1 MTPASARKIRAIR
14 EHRLAY
20 RQCSRSYLGCVTAGG
35 WLHDLDKIFLLRLGL
50 RPELVSKLHRKW
62 SLHHDGTGFVDR
74 TGAVIDWEC
83 ARYTKPDKPLN
94 ARETL
99 AAHYPDHTKKLK
111 PVIDR
116 LGL

>member
-1 MTPASARKIRAIR
+1 MTFASARKIRAIR

-20 RQCSRSYLGCVTAGG
+20 RQCSRSYLGRVTVSG

-50 RPELVSKLHRKW
+50 RPEMVSRLHRRV
-62 SLHHDGTGFVDR
+62 SLHHDGTAFVNKV
-74 TGAVIDWEC
+74 GAVIDWEC
-83 ARYTKPDKPLN
+83 ARHTKPDKPLN
-94 ARETL
+94 ARKTL
-99 AAHYPDHTKKLK
+99 AVHYPEHTEKIK